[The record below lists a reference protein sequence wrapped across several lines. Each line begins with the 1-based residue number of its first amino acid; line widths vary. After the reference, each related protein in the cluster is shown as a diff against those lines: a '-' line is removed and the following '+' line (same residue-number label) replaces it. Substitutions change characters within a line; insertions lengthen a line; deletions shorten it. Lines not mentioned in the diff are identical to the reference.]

1 VVVICGETEEG
12 VMFYAFGFERVGV
25 VMGDLYFVDPDPLP
39 GQEGAER
46 GVRLEV
52 RLVEPGELKG
62 SIYSAQPI
70 VIDRPVWRVDLLEAA
85 GLPGSLDRAHHHPA
99 FRGWEPGPRYFVEQ
113 LSARP
118 LEWVGARLSDLDDLL
133 DQAGMAAADAGTDDA
148 EALRQAV
155 PEIMDALARLLDRV
169 KAGQLALA
177 PGDEELTSAR
187 IGWL

>member
-1 VVVICGETEEG
+1 
-12 VMFYAFGFERVGV
+12 MLYAFGFERVAV
-25 VMGDLYFVDPDPLP
+25 VMGDLYFIDPDPLP

-52 RLVEPGELKG
+52 RLLEPGELKG
-62 SIYSAQPI
+62 SIYSARPI
-70 VIDRPVWRVDLLEAA
+70 VVDRPVWRVDLLEAVA
-85 GLPGSLDRAHHHPA
+85 SPPGSLDRAHHHPA
-99 FRGWEPGPRYFVEQ
+99 FAGWEPTPRYFVHG

-118 LEWVGARLSDLDDLL
+118 LEWVAAQLSDLDALL
-133 DQAGMAAADAGTDDA
+133 ERADMTATDVGTGDA

-155 PEIMDALARLLDRV
+155 PEIADALGRLLDRV

-177 PGDEELTSAR
+177 PGDEKPDSAR

>member
-1 VVVICGETEEG
+1 LHKYIQLRGPFPSAAQSDG
-12 VMFYAFGFERVGV
+12 QR
-25 VMGDLYFVDPDPLP
+25 LP

-46 GVRLEV
+46 GVRLEI

-62 SIYSAQPI
+62 SIESARPI
-70 VIDRPVWRVDLLEAA
+70 AVERPVWRVDLFEAVA
-85 GLPGSLDRAHHHPA
+85 GPLGSLDCAHHHLA
-99 FRGWEPGPRYFVEQ
+99 FRGWEPGPRCFGEG

-118 LEWVGARLSDLDDLL
+118 LEWVGARLLDLDSLL
-133 DQAGMAAADAGTDDA
+133 DQAGMAAANVSTGDA

>member
-1 VVVICGETEEG
+1 MLYV
-12 VMFYAFGFERVGV
+12 FGFERVGV

-62 SIYSAQPI
+62 SIYSARPI
-70 VIDRPVWRVDLLEAA
+70 VVDLPVWRVDLLEAVA
-85 GLPGSLDRAHHHPA
+85 SPPGSLDRAHHHPA
-99 FRGWEPGPRYFVEQ
+99 FRGWEPGSRCFVEG
-113 LSARP
+113 LATRP
-118 LEWVGARLSDLDDLL
+118 LDWVGARLSDLDALVE
-133 DQAGMAAADAGTDDA
+133 QAGMAAVDVGTGDA

-155 PEIMDALARLLDRV
+155 PEIIDALRRLLDRV
-169 KAGQLALA
+169 QAGQLARA
-177 PGDEELTSAR
+177 SGDEELASAR